1 MSGRGGPANRLPA
14 EQRRRQLLDVA
25 CGVFAARGFHAT
37 AMDDIATAAGVT
49 KPVLYQHFPSK
60 RALFL
65 ELLDD
70 LGKRLLDEL
79 GEATRAVNTGRERVD
94 AGFAAYFRFVTG
106 DEAAFR
112 VLFGASARN
121 DPDFAVVVERILD
134 ETADAISQ
142 LIEIDATPEHRR
154 VLAHAL
160 IGVAEATSRDAIT
173 EDGTDLDGTRLAHWV
188 SELVWFGLRGVR
200 AEEPIRR

>member
-1 MSGRGGPANRLPA
+1 VSTRRGAANRLPA

-25 CGVFAARGFHAT
+25 CRVFAERGFHAT

-70 LGKRLLDEL
+70 LGKRLLDGL
-79 GEATRAVNTGRERVD
+79 GEATRAANTGRERVE

-121 DPDFAVVVERILD
+121 DADFAVVVERILD
-134 ETADAISQ
+134 ETAEAISQ
-142 LIEIDATPEHRR
+142 LIEIDGTPEHRR

-173 EDGTDLDGTRLAHWV
+173 EDGTDLDGTRLARWV